1 MKFLDSNII
10 LYAYLRPKK
19 GEKLSKVVLERK
31 EISKE
36 ILKRIEE
43 GSEEVV
49 ISTIHLGEILNI
61 ISAKLGSEKAVLFL
75 AKILSLKNV
84 KIVAVSRETY
94 EKALE
99 VCLNENIEPN
109 DAIAIVIM
117 RKLNFKEIYTF
128 DSDFM
133 NIKNIHP
140 ILLEKKKSQ

>member
-19 GEKLSKVVLERK
+19 GEKPSKVVLERK

-61 ISAKLGSEKAVLFL
+61 ISAKLGSEKAILFL

-133 NIKNIHP
+133 NIKNIRS